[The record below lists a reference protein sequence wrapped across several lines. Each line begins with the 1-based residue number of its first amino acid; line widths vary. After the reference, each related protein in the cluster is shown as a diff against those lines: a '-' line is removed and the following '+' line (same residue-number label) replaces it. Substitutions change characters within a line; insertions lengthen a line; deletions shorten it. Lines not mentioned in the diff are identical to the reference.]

1 MMIRLEGSIDFLQ
14 HQGEVAAIIVFFAA
28 IKLFVFGFGGMYWQM
43 WRHASV
49 DELAK
54 IGLLGLIV
62 IIGQTLTY
70 TELLRIDSHLASTI
84 PQSVPVIDGI
94 LTLMFVGGVRFSARL
109 SERIQSKTIK
119 MRNGL
124 PVLVVGAGDAGVMMV
139 SEMQSNPQLKLRPIG
154 FVDDDPVKHGLMIR
168 GLRILGGRKEIPQL
182 VAEYEIEQIIIAMPK
197 ASGKVIRE
205 INEICA
211 QTGVRTRIIPGMY
224 EFLDG
229 SVTVEKL
236 RNVDI
241 DDLLRREPIKID
253 DVVIRSQIAGKRVL
267 ISGAGGSI
275 GGELCRQVARY
286 DPSQIILLG
295 HGENSIFCIANEL
308 AQKYP
313 EIASTAIIADVRDRQ
328 RLSTMMDRYKPEVVY
343 HAAAHKHVPLM
354 ELNPSEAVT
363 NNIIGTMNIVEL
375 SAEFGVD
382 RFVLISTDKAVNP
395 TSIMGATKRVAELI
409 VQEIA
414 LDSHKAFVAVRF
426 GNVLGSRGSVIPTF
440 REQIARGGPITVTH
454 PDVKRYFMTIPEAVQ
469 LVLQAGT
476 TGQGGEVFML
486 DMGEPV
492 KIADLAAD
500 LIRLSGLR
508 IHSDIEIV
516 YSGLRPGEKLFE
528 ELVLDDEHFERTSCK
543 KIFVLRN
550 GKFRAAVL
558 SPNGNGNGSSNY
570 KYLKAEIEHLRQ
582 YAMDANSPEIR
593 RGLKKIIPEFQYQ
606 IPAVPI

>member
-197 ASGKVIRE
+197 SSGKVIRE
-205 INEICA
+205 INEICT

-286 DPSQIILLG
+286 DPSQLILLG

-308 AQKYP
+308 AQKFP

-328 RLSTMMDRYKPEVVY
+328 RLSAMMDRYKPEVVY

-375 SAEFGVD
+375 SAECGVD

-469 LVLQAGT
+469 LGLQAGT

-500 LIRLSGLR
+500 LVRLSGLR

>member
-109 SERIQSKTIK
+109 SERIHSKVGK
-119 MRNGL
+119 MRNGS

-205 INEICA
+205 INEICT

-286 DPSQIILLG
+286 DPSQLILLG

-313 EIASTAIIADVRDRQ
+313 EIVSTAIIADVRDRQ
-328 RLSTMMDRYKPEVVY
+328 RLSAMMDRYKPEVVY

-375 SAEFGVD
+375 SAECGVD

-500 LIRLSGLR
+500 LVRLSGLR